1 MQKTAFQLIKGH
13 LLKRKSMVF
22 DLKIS
27 EFLSKNQRNKTIKQK
42 KAVIFHGFLKN
53 NTEYFSR
60 IKKQMTIFFTIRI
73 ILNCSFCE
81 QRY

>member
-42 KAVIFHGFLKN
+42 KAVKNHGLFEKITRNIFL
-53 NTEYFSR
+53 E
-60 IKKQMTIFFTIRI
+60 
-73 ILNCSFCE
+73 
-81 QRY
+81 

>member
-22 DLKIS
+22 NLKIS

-42 KAVIFHGFLKN
+42 KAVKNHGFFEK
-53 NTEYFSR
+53 
-60 IKKQMTIFFTIRI
+60 
-73 ILNCSFCE
+73 
-81 QRY
+81 